1 MNYESNSHKSKKEG
15 EKKKKIEKIATG
27 HVKKKGL
34 IQKFADSFIQ
44 SDADNIK
51 DYVISDVLVP
61 SAKRAIDD
69 VVSNGIRMILY
80 GKNGLA
86 KGSNKPYTMYNK
98 CYDDRDK
105 KETKRTTTRYSFNE
119 VALDTRAEAEEILTA
134 LLDLVEE
141 YGVVSVADFYDL
153 VGVDSSYTDNNWG
166 WTDLRTASTIRDSDG
181 YKIKLPKAVA
191 LD

>member
-1 MNYESNSHKSKKEG
+1 MNYESNSHKSKE
-15 EKKKKIEKIATG
+15 KKKIEKLANG
-27 HVKKKGL
+27 RVKKKGFL
-34 IQKFADSFIQ
+34 ERVADSFIQ

-51 DYVISDVLVP
+51 DYIISDVLVP
-61 SAKRAIDD
+61 SAKKAIDD
-69 VVSNGIRMILY
+69 IVSNGIRMVLY
-80 GKNGLA
+80 GKNG
-86 KGSNKPYTMYNK
+86 GGNRSNKPYTMYNK
-98 CYDDRDK
+98 YYSTNDHSGG
-105 KETKRTTTRYSFNE
+105 KETRHNSRYSFNE

-153 VGVDSSYTDNNWG
+153 VGVDSNYTDHNWG